1 MIQFFSIECSKNL
14 NKIRNISWIC
24 FYVELW
30 SLKFPKQKNPKNYW
44 VWLWNPPTTVLV
56 VAPSDL
62 RLIMRMRWLMV
73 TTVRLGICMR
83 QVRAWLIENWAR
95 MPKIINYFF
104 EQTVHHLKINHHILP
119 SSSLATVRCWWYRA
133 WRAESGLTSWVK
145 WWFGRWWCG
154 WCWGCRGSALT
165 LGRVVWETGLG
176 SIQPGVKDWTGW
188 EIHPP
193 KSSLWKLWKNLGQ
206 LTNIEMDRN

>member
-1 MIQFFSIECSKNL
+1 MVETSGDPSFN
-14 NKIRNISWIC
+14 RIS
-24 FYVELW
+24 
-30 SLKFPKQKNPKNYW
+30 
-44 VWLWNPPTTVLV
+44 
-56 VAPSDL
+56 
-62 RLIMRMRWLMV
+62 R
-73 TTVRLGICMR
+73 G
-83 QVRAWLIENWAR
+83 
-95 MPKIINYFF
+95 IINYFF
-104 EQTVHHLKINHHILP
+104 KQTVHHLKINYHILP

-193 KSSLWKLWKNLGQ
+193 KSSLWKLWKNLGH
-206 LTNIEMDRN
+206 LTNIEMDRNKVCQNSSAPEIGIKVLLTGLHPSVGLW